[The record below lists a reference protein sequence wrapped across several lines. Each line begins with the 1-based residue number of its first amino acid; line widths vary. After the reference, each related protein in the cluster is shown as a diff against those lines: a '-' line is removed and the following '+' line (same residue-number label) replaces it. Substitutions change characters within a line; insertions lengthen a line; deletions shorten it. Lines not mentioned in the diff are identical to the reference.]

1 MNIHLEYIWLDGNYP
16 QRIRSKTKIVKDKIS
31 KEKGSYHH
39 RSMMIYLKDILKIE
53 DQHQMVIHMKL

>member
-31 KEKGSYHH
+31 KEKDPT
-39 RSMMIYLKDILKIE
+39 II
-53 DQHQMVIHMKL
+53 DQ